1 MIPIAKPLIGEEEK
15 NAVLEVLNSGMLAQ
29 GKQVAQF
36 EAEFAQYI
44 KVKHAIAVSN
54 GTTALHTALLAH
66 DIKAGD
72 EIITTPFS
80 FVATANAIRMTGA
93 IPVFVDIEEDT
104 YNLDPKLIEKAITPR
119 TKAIMPVHLFG
130 LPANMGALTTIAKK
144 HNLIIIE
151 DACQAHGAEYQNQ
164 KVGSFGTGC
173 FSFYPTKNMTTGE
186 GGIITTNDDKI
197 AKNARLLREHG
208 SEKRYYNDIV
218 GYNYR
223 MTDIAAAIGR
233 EQLRKLSQF
242 NEQRKN
248 NARYLAQQLQH
259 IPGIVCPSLEPGH
272 VFHQFSIRV
281 TTQFLKTRDEVLAHL
296 TQKEIGSAIF
306 YSIPIHRQ
314 KAYPEWQHQHFP
326 VSERIAE
333 EILALPIH
341 PSVTLSDLDYIA
353 QTFQELASNNP
364 KEAEH

>member
-1 MIPIAKPLIGEEEK
+1 MIPIAKPLLEEEEK
-15 NAVLEVLNSGMLAQ
+15 RAVLEVLNSGMLAQ

-36 EAEFAQYI
+36 EAEFAQFI
-44 KVKHAIAVSN
+44 GVKHAIATSN

-66 DIKAGD
+66 DIGAGD
-72 EIITTPFS
+72 EVITTPFS
-80 FVATANAIRMTGA
+80 FVATANTIRITGA
-93 IPVFVDIEEDT
+93 IPVFVDIEEST
-104 YNLDPKLIEKAITPR
+104 YNLDPKLIEPAITPR

-197 AKNARLLREHG
+197 AKTARLLREHG

-233 EQLRKLSQF
+233 EQLRKLPKF
-242 NEQRKN
+242 NEQRKS
-248 NARYLAQQLQH
+248 NAQYLTRQLQN
-259 IPGIVCPSLEPGH
+259 IFGIICPPQDPGH
-272 VFHQFSIRV
+272 VFHQFSIRI
-281 TTQFLKTRDEVLAHL
+281 TLPFPKSRDEVLAHL

-306 YSIPIHRQ
+306 YPIPIHRQ
-314 KAYPEWQHQHFP
+314 KAYPQWQHHRFP
-326 VSERIAE
+326 VTERIAS
-333 EILALPIH
+333 EILSLPIH
-341 PSVTLSDLDYIA
+341 PLVTHSDLDYIA
-353 QTFQELASNNP
+353 QVFQEIAIAKHELF
-364 KEAEH
+364 